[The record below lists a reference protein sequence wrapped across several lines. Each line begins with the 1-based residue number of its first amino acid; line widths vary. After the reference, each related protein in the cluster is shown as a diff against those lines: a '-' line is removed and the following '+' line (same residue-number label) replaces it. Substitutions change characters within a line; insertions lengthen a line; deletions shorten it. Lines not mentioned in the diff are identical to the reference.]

1 MKISDDLSLIGKI
14 FWNKYKITKKIGQG
28 SFGRIYQGINLLTE
42 ELYAIKFEDINEKS
56 ELLGKEA
63 IFLYYLKGPGIP
75 DIILYDTIDNYH
87 ILIESLLGKSLEVLF
102 LESLYNFTI
111 KDIAMIGIQIL
122 YRLEYIHNKYII
134 HRDIKPDNFVIGQDP
149 NNNMIYI
156 IDFGLAKKYRSSKT
170 LEHIK
175 FRLTKKLTGT
185 TRYASVNALKGGE
198 QSRRDDLESL
208 AYMLFYFLRGNLPW
222 QGAKGLTKEE
232 RYKKIYKIKK
242 STQPDELCMN
252 FPEEFKFLLLYVKN
266 LEFEEDPNYDYCR
279 GLLENVLKKMN
290 EKVDNNFSW
299 CKRTGTDENK
309 LRNQKLNVKKNFGQ
323 SIINTT
329 GQTQKSA
336 AVSNL
341 INSMKS
347 FHQNKKLINR
357 ISVIL
362 NDNKK
367 DSLLNKFNNNYNNNN
382 NEENKNNSII
392 YKKIKVRNNSTECR
406 NFNNKNNSLTL
417 NNSLLKDVEEKIK
430 YYKNQEEKNNN
441 LINVEDKID
450 IPKLNTNVVSKQYI
464 NIKKS
469 FRNEKNDNNPS
480 TNHDKKTSKDRKFT
494 KKNVYENQINEY
506 KSKFK
511 KSNVKT
517 NENKKGHLTTNSI
530 YLRNITQKDIKNK
543 AQKNNN
549 KLNDNKKCYN
559 KKDENSFE
567 FVTAKK
573 IYLTRRNSIIDRT
586 IINSNA
592 KRETNFNSLKYSP
605 KRNNKA
611 KKIKNIKNYY
621 TNSELNIYPN
631 KISRKIN
638 IPKRHLFANN
648 NLKKDISVYLENNL
662 NNTLKITNK
671 LSNKLF
677 SKDNVIK
684 KKNLNKEKT
693 LNNNNFKNK
702 LINENKN
709 SILVPKKFL
718 FLTNNN
724 SISIN
729 PNAIYDNQ
737 LKKLAMNSKKKT
749 RNNNN
754 QLNLSNNE
762 KSRITKYILNRDK
775 TAYNIEDKKYTD
787 ISMKNSK
794 VSTDKNYNKTFNNN
808 NYEKNISVK
817 PTSPNNN
824 LSSSKRK
831 RATPNRINNI
841 EFKKIKI
848 NLNKFKIKDNRN
860 NKNKN
865 KLNIEKK
872 KILSFNINNN
882 SLPENIIS
890 MYEKHKKMNKNYT
903 IMTDSNSK
911 NKNNSINDKYLSNS
925 MSSNKNYESKFCS
938 KTLSNEKIFPKNEFN
953 KMKSLK
959 KCNILNL
966 ITENNDQNIK
976 INIFQ
981 DNKNDINEDKT
992 KNLINRIC
1000 YSNIVNNHKKNRIK
1014 INLNNYSNYYMYNKL
1029 KKNNNSIMTN
1039 SIEGLY
1045 DDIFRFY
1052 RINSN
1057 QSSFSDDNYKNNQF
1071 FHHKKALISNYNS
1084 IRNSQIN
1091 NSNKN
1096 NYNSVNTNNSSFTNK
1111 FITKDNSKNNTFNDT
1126 EKKLKESPYNIVGRN
1141 INQNKIGNKFLYFK
1155 H

>member
-1 MKISDDLSLIGKI
+1 MKNSDDLSLIGKI

-28 SFGRIYQGINLLTE
+28 SFGRIYEGINLLTE
-42 ELYAIKFEDINEKS
+42 ELFAIKFEDINDKS

-75 DIILYDTIDNYH
+75 DILLYDTIDNYH

-134 HRDIKPDNFVIGQDP
+134 HRDIKPDNFVIGQGS

-156 IDFGLAKKYRSSKT
+156 IDFGLAKKYRSSRT
-170 LEHIK
+170 LEHIQ

-208 AYMLFYFLRGNLPW
+208 AYMLFYFLRGSLPW

-242 STQPDELCMN
+242 NTQPDELCMN
-252 FPEEFKFLLLYVKN
+252 FPEEFKFFLLYVKN

-299 CKRTGTDENK
+299 CKGTGTEENK
-309 LRNQKLNVKKNFGQ
+309 LRNQKQNVKKNFGQ

-347 FHQNKKLINR
+347 FRQKGKLINR
-357 ISVIL
+357 ISVVI

-367 DSLLNKFNNNYNNNN
+367 ESLLNKFNNYYNN
-382 NEENKNNSII
+382 NEENKNNSI
-392 YKKIKVRNNSTECR
+392 YRKVKVRNNSTECR
-406 NFNNKNNSLTL
+406 NFINKNNNLTL
-417 NNSLLKDVEEKIK
+417 NNSLLKEVEEKIK
-430 YYKNQEEKNNN
+430 YYKTKEEKNNN
-441 LINVEDKID
+441 LNNGEDKID
-450 IPKLNTNVVSKQYI
+450 IPKLNTNFISKQYI
-464 NIKKS
+464 NVKKS
-469 FRNEKNDNNPS
+469 FKNEKNDNNPS
-480 TNHDKKTSKDRKFT
+480 INHENKSLKDRKFT

-511 KSNVKT
+511 KINVKA

-530 YLRNITQKDIKNK
+530 YLRNITHKDIKIK

-549 KLNDNKKCYN
+549 KLNDTK

-573 IYLTRRNSIIDRT
+573 IYLTRRNSIIDHS
-586 IINSNA
+586 IMNSCA
-592 KRETNFNSLKYSP
+592 KRETNINSLKYSP
-605 KRNNKA
+605 KRNNKV
-611 KKIKNIKNYY
+611 KKVKNIKNYY

-638 IPKRHLFANN
+638 IPKRHLFGNN
-648 NLKKDISVYLENNL
+648 NIKKDISVYLENNL
-662 NNTLKITNK
+662 NNTLNNTLKITNK
-671 LSNKLF
+671 LSNRLYT
-677 SKDNVIK
+677 KDNVIK
-684 KKNLNKEKT
+684 KKNLNKDKT
-693 LNNNNFKNK
+693 FNNDNIKIK
-702 LINENKN
+702 LINDNKN
-709 SILVPKKFL
+709 SILVPKNYL

-729 PNAIYDNQ
+729 PNVIYDNQ
-737 LKKLAMNSKKKT
+737 LKKLTMYNKKKT
-749 RNNNN
+749 RNTNN

-775 TAYNIEDKKYTD
+775 TTYNIEDKKYAD
-787 ISMKNSK
+787 NSLKKTK
-794 VSTDKNYNKTFNNN
+794 VSNDKNYNKTFTNI
-808 NYEKNISVK
+808 YEKNISGK
-817 PTSPNNN
+817 PNSPINN
-824 LSSSKRK
+824 STSKRQ
-831 RATPNRINNI
+831 RETPNKINNI

-848 NLNKFKIKDNRN
+848 NLNKCKLKDNRN
-860 NKNKN
+860 CKNKN
-865 KLNIEKK
+865 KLNIDKK

-882 SLPENIIS
+882 SLPENIHS
-890 MYEKHKKMNKNYT
+890 MYEKHKKKNKKDDTRKTN
-903 IMTDSNSK
+903 SNSK
-911 NKNNSINDKYLSNS
+911 KKNNSINDKYLSNS

-938 KTLSNEKIFPKNEFN
+938 KTLSNEKIFPNNEFN
-953 KMKSLK
+953 KIKSLK

-976 INIFQ
+976 INILQ
-981 DNKNDINEDKT
+981 DNKNGFNEDKA
-992 KNLINRIC
+992 KNLVNRIC
-1000 YSNIVNNHKKNRIK
+1000 FSNIVNNHKKNRIK
-1014 INLNNYSNYYMYNKL
+1014 INLNNYSNYFMNNNL
-1029 KKNNNSIMTN
+1029 KKNNNLVAN
-1039 SIEGLY
+1039 SIEGIC
-1045 DDIFRFY
+1045 DDIFKFY
-1052 RINSN
+1052 RISSN
-1057 QSSFSDDNYKNNQF
+1057 QSSFSDDNNKNNQF
-1071 FHHKKALISNYNS
+1071 FHHKKALISNYNN

-1126 EKKLKESPYNIVGRN
+1126 EKKLKESPYNIVSRN
-1141 INQNKIGNKFLYFK
+1141 INLNKNGNKFLYFK

>member
-1 MKISDDLSLIGKI
+1 
-14 FWNKYKITKKIGQG
+14 
-28 SFGRIYQGINLLTE
+28 
-42 ELYAIKFEDINEKS
+42 
-56 ELLGKEA
+56 
-63 IFLYYLKGPGIP
+63 
-75 DIILYDTIDNYH
+75 
-87 ILIESLLGKSLEVLF
+87 
-102 LESLYNFTI
+102 
-111 KDIAMIGIQIL
+111 
-122 YRLEYIHNKYII
+122 
-134 HRDIKPDNFVIGQDP
+134 
-149 NNNMIYI
+149 
-156 IDFGLAKKYRSSKT
+156 
-170 LEHIK
+170 
-175 FRLTKKLTGT
+175 
-185 TRYASVNALKGGE
+185 
-198 QSRRDDLESL
+198 
-208 AYMLFYFLRGNLPW
+208 
-222 QGAKGLTKEE
+222 
-232 RYKKIYKIKK
+232 
-242 STQPDELCMN
+242 MN

-543 AQKNNN
+543 TQKNNN

-762 KSRITKYILNRDK
+762 K
-775 TAYNIEDKKYTD
+775 
-787 ISMKNSK
+787 M
-794 VSTDKNYNKTFNNN
+794 
-808 NYEKNISVK
+808 
-817 PTSPNNN
+817 
-824 LSSSKRK
+824 
-831 RATPNRINNI
+831 
-841 EFKKIKI
+841 
-848 NLNKFKIKDNRN
+848 
-860 NKNKN
+860 
-865 KLNIEKK
+865 
-872 KILSFNINNN
+872 
-882 SLPENIIS
+882 
-890 MYEKHKKMNKNYT
+890 
-903 IMTDSNSK
+903 
-911 NKNNSINDKYLSNS
+911 
-925 MSSNKNYESKFCS
+925 
-938 KTLSNEKIFPKNEFN
+938 
-953 KMKSLK
+953 
-959 KCNILNL
+959 
-966 ITENNDQNIK
+966 
-976 INIFQ
+976 
-981 DNKNDINEDKT
+981 
-992 KNLINRIC
+992 
-1000 YSNIVNNHKKNRIK
+1000 
-1014 INLNNYSNYYMYNKL
+1014 
-1029 KKNNNSIMTN
+1029 
-1039 SIEGLY
+1039 
-1045 DDIFRFY
+1045 
-1052 RINSN
+1052 
-1057 QSSFSDDNYKNNQF
+1057 
-1071 FHHKKALISNYNS
+1071 
-1084 IRNSQIN
+1084 
-1091 NSNKN
+1091 
-1096 NYNSVNTNNSSFTNK
+1096 
-1111 FITKDNSKNNTFNDT
+1111 
-1126 EKKLKESPYNIVGRN
+1126 
-1141 INQNKIGNKFLYFK
+1141 
-1155 H
+1155 

>member
-1 MKISDDLSLIGKI
+1 MKNEDDLSLIGKI

-28 SFGRIYQGINLLTE
+28 SFGRIYQGINLFTE

-75 DIILYDTIDNYH
+75 DILLYDTIDNYH

-122 YRLEYIHNKYII
+122 YRLEYIHNKFII
-134 HRDIKPDNFVIGQDP
+134 HRDIKPDNFVTGQDS

-242 STQPDELCMN
+242 NTQPDELCMN
-252 FPEEFKFLLLYVKN
+252 LPEEFKFFLLYAKN

-279 GLLENVLKKMN
+279 GLLENVIKKMN
-290 EKVDNNFSW
+290 DKVDNNFSW

-329 GQTQKSA
+329 GQTQRSA
-336 AVSNL
+336 AVSNF

-347 FHQNKKLINR
+347 FHQNRKLINR

-367 DSLLNKFNNNYNNNN
+367 DSLLNKFNNNYNN

-441 LINVEDKID
+441 LNNIEDKID
-450 IPKLNTNVVSKQYI
+450 IPKLNTNVAGKQYI

-469 FRNEKNDNNPS
+469 FRNEKNNNNPS
-480 TNHDKKTSKDRKFT
+480 TNNDKKNSKDRKFT

-506 KSKFK
+506 KNKFK
-511 KSNVKT
+511 KSNVKA
-517 NENKKGHLTTNSI
+517 NENKKGYLTTNSI
-530 YLRNITQKDIKNK
+530 YLRNTTQKDIKNK
-543 AQKNNN
+543 AQKNNT
-549 KLNDNKKCYN
+549 KLNDTKKSYN

-573 IYLTRRNSIIDRT
+573 IYLTRRNSIIDHT
-586 IINSNA
+586 IMNSYA
-592 KRETNFNSLKYSP
+592 KREINVNSLKYSP

-611 KKIKNIKNYY
+611 KKVKNIKNYY

-638 IPKRHLFANN
+638 IPKRLLFANN
-648 NLKKDISVYLENNL
+648 NLKKDISIYLENNL

-677 SKDNVIK
+677 NKDNVIK
-684 KKNLNKEKT
+684 KKNLNKDKT
-693 LNNNNFKNK
+693 LNNDILKNK
-702 LINENKN
+702 LINDNKN
-709 SILVPKKFL
+709 SILVPKKYL
-718 FLTNNN
+718 FLINNN

-729 PNAIYDNQ
+729 PNVIYNNQ
-737 LKKLAMNSKKKT
+737 IKKLATNNKKKT

-787 ISMKNSK
+787 NSMKKSK
-794 VSTDKNYNKTFNNN
+794 VCSDNNYNKTFNNN
-808 NYEKNISVK
+808 IYEKNISVK
-817 PTSPNNN
+817 PTSPINN
-824 LSSSKRK
+824 SSSKRK
-831 RATPNRINNI
+831 RATQNRINNI

-848 NLNKFKIKDNRN
+848 NLNKFKLKDNRN

-872 KILSFNINNN
+872 KILSFNVNNN

-890 MYEKHKKMNKNYT
+890 MYEKHKKMNKTNDT
-903 IMTDSNSK
+903 GMTGSNSK
-911 NKNNSINDKYLSNS
+911 NKNNSINIKYLSNS

-938 KTLSNEKIFPKNEFN
+938 KTLSNEKIVTKNDFN
-953 KMKSLK
+953 KIKSLK

-966 ITENNDQNIK
+966 ISENNDQNIK
-976 INIFQ
+976 INILQ
-981 DNKNDINEDKT
+981 DNKNGISEDKA
-992 KNLINRIC
+992 KNLVNRIC
-1000 YSNIVNNHKKNRIK
+1000 FSNIVNNHKKNRIK
-1014 INLNNYSNYYMYNKL
+1014 INLNNYSNYFMYNNL
-1029 KKNNNSIMTN
+1029 KKNNNKMTN
-1039 SIEGLY
+1039 SIEGMC
-1045 DDIFRFY
+1045 DDFFKFY

-1057 QSSFSDDNYKNNQF
+1057 QSSFSDDNYKSNQF

-1091 NSNKN
+1091 NSNKY

-1126 EKKLKESPYNIVGRN
+1126 DKQLKGSPYNIVSRN

>member
-1 MKISDDLSLIGKI
+1 MKNVDDLSLIGKI
-14 FWNKYKITKKIGQG
+14 FWNKYKIIKKIGQG
-28 SFGRIYQGINLLTE
+28 SFGRIYQGINLFTE

-75 DIILYDTIDNYH
+75 DIHLYDTTDNYH

-102 LESLYNFTI
+102 LESLYSFSI
-111 KDIAMIGIQIL
+111 KDVAMIGIQIL

-134 HRDIKPDNFVIGQDP
+134 HRDIKPDNFVIGREP
-149 NNNMIYI
+149 NNSMIYI

-252 FPEEFKFLLLYVKN
+252 LPEEFKFLLLYVKN

-290 EKVDNNFSW
+290 EKADNNFSW
-299 CKRTGTDENK
+299 FKGAATCENK
-309 LRNQKLNVKKNFGQ
+309 LRNQKQNVKKNFGQ

-329 GQTQKSA
+329 GQTQKSM

-347 FHQNKKLINR
+347 FHQNQKLINR
-357 ISVIL
+357 ISVIIS
-362 NDNKK
+362 DNKK
-367 DSLLNKFNNNYNNNN
+367 DSLLNKFNNNYNNN
-382 NEENKNNSII
+382 EEDKNNSI

-406 NFNNKNNSLTL
+406 NTNNKNNNFTL
-417 NNSLLKDVEEKIK
+417 NNSLIKGVDEKIK

-441 LINVEDKID
+441 LNNGEDKAD
-450 IPKLNTNVVSKQYI
+450 IPKLNTNIVNRQYI
-464 NIKKS
+464 NFKKS
-469 FRNEKNDNNPS
+469 FRNEKNDNNNPS
-480 TNHDKKTSKDRKFT
+480 TNHEKKTSKERKFT

-506 KSKFK
+506 KNKFK
-511 KSNVKT
+511 KSNIKA
-517 NENKKGHLTTNSI
+517 NENKKGHMTTNSI
-530 YLRNITQKDIKNK
+530 YLRNITQKDLKIKT
-543 AQKNNN
+543 QKKNN
-549 KLNDNKKCYN
+549 KLNDSKIIYN
-559 KKDENSFE
+559 KMNENSFE
-567 FVTAKK
+567 FVTSKK

-586 IINSNA
+586 IMNSYA
-592 KRETNFNSLKYSP
+592 KRETNVNSLRYSP

-648 NLKKDISVYLENNL
+648 NIKKDISIYLENNNL
-662 NNTLKITNK
+662 NNTLKITNR

-677 SKDNVIK
+677 NKENVIK
-684 KKNLNKEKT
+684 KKNLNKDKN
-693 LNNNNFKNK
+693 LNNDILKNK
-702 LINENKN
+702 FINDNKN
-709 SILVPKKFL
+709 RILVPKKYL

-724 SISIN
+724 SINMN
-729 PNAIYDNQ
+729 PNVIYDNQ
-737 LKKLAMNSKKKT
+737 LKKLAMNKKKKT

-775 TAYNIEDKKYTD
+775 TAYIIDDKKYID
-787 ISMKNSK
+787 NSMEKSKINSN
-794 VSTDKNYNKTFNNN
+794 KNYNKTFNNN
-808 NYEKNISVK
+808 IYDKNISVK
-817 PTSPNNN
+817 PTSPINN
-824 LSSSKRK
+824 SSSKRK

-848 NLNKFKIKDNRN
+848 NLNKFKLKENRN

-865 KLNIEKK
+865 KLNIEKNEKK
-872 KILSFNINNN
+872 KILSFNINNK
-882 SLPENIIS
+882 SLPENILS
-890 MYEKHKKMNKNYT
+890 MYERHRKMNNKNDT
-903 IMTDSNSK
+903 RMTGSNSK

-925 MSSNKNYESKFCS
+925 ISSNKNYESKFCS
-938 KTLSNEKIFPKNEFN
+938 KTLSNEKIFPN
-953 KMKSLK
+953 KESNKIKSLK
-959 KCNILNL
+959 KCNILKL
-966 ITENNDQNIK
+966 MTDNNDQNIK
-976 INIFQ
+976 INYLK
-981 DNKNDINEDKT
+981 DNKNDINDDKA
-992 KNLINRIC
+992 KNLVNRIC

-1014 INLNNYSNYYMYNKL
+1014 INLNNYSNYFMYNSL
-1029 KKNNNSIMTN
+1029 KKNSIMIN
-1039 SIEGLY
+1039 SNEGMY
-1045 DDIFRFY
+1045 DDIFKFY

-1057 QSSFSDDNYKNNQF
+1057 QSSFSDDNNKNNQF
-1071 FHHKKALISNYNS
+1071 FHHKKALISNYNN

-1111 FITKDNSKNNTFNDT
+1111 FMTKDNSKNNTINDT
-1126 EKKLKESPYNIVGRN
+1126 EKKTKESPYNIVSRN
-1141 INQNKIGNKFLYFK
+1141 INQNKNGNKFLYFK